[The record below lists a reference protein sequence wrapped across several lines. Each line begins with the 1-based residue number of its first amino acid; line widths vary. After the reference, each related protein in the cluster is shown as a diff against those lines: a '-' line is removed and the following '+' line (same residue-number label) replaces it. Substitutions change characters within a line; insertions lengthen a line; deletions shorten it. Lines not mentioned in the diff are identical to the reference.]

1 MTFFRIYRNSH
12 ERSKFSVNIFPRS
25 SHQAFQQDIKELN
38 ICGSMREN
46 RYQHINNEIIII
58 NFK

>member
-1 MTFFRIYRNSH
+1 M
-12 ERSKFSVNIFPRS
+12 SKFFQDIFPRS

-38 ICGSMREN
+38 ICVSIGDS
-46 RYQHINNEIIII
+46 RYQHMNNEIIII